1 MCNNMMLK
9 SILVGLLLTM
19 VTVGIHAIGTSWWIE
34 RLRRR
39 SKKGKVSN
47 SRFRELKILFSTST
61 LLLFLHILEVAV
73 WAVTYL
79 AIPKLNHL
87 QKFELQSFEEAAYF
101 SIVTFTSLGYGDIV
115 ITSKWR
121 LLSGIQ
127 SMAGLFV
134 FGWSTALLFAI
145 FQRLWYADVSE

>member
-1 MCNNMMLK
+1 MIK

-19 VTVGIHAIGTSWWIE
+19 ATVGIHAIGTTWWIE

-39 SKKGKVSN
+39 SKKVKASN
-47 SRFRELKILFSTST
+47 SGFRELKILFLTST
-61 LLLFLHILEVAV
+61 LLLFLHILEVAI
-73 WAVTYL
+73 WAASYL
-79 AIPKLNHL
+79 AIPKLDHL
-87 QKFELQSFEEAAYF
+87 RSFEEAAYF

-115 ITSKWR
+115 IGGSWR

-145 FQRLWYADVSE
+145 YQRLWYADDSE

>member
-1 MCNNMMLK
+1 MCSNMMLK

-79 AIPKLNHL
+79 AIPKLKSKDLETMEPVNL
-87 QKFELQSFEEAAYF
+87 LKVATRSSGMMTILVNSLPF
-101 SIVTFTSLGYGDIV
+101 SIIKPKQMPIYLRLDSHKGQLTLQVL
-115 ITSKWR
+115 
-121 LLSGIQ
+121 LLS
-127 SMAGLFV
+127 M
-134 FGWSTALLFAI
+134 WP
-145 FQRLWYADVSE
+145 